1 VKKYS
6 DDRKMLLNP
15 KKTKTMLFNTLRNY
29 DFSPEISITH
39 GENIEVVEQHK
50 ILGQIIRSDL
60 KTITNTESICKKAF
74 SRMWIL
80 RRLKALGCP
89 KTELIHVL
97 REQIISI
104 CEVGLAWWGPMI
116 TVQESNMLERVLKAA
131 LHIIY
136 QDQYQSFKNALKLA
150 NISSLKDRRRAQ
162 ITKFSKKCYRNDRF
176 KSWFCHTEETSQPEA
191 RTLRSAFKSGP
202 LLKPVMCRTQ
212 RYARSSIPAMTSIL
226 AWHPPLKYTPIDL
239 A

>member
-1 VKKYS
+1 MSFV
-6 DDRKMLLNP
+6 
-15 KKTKTMLFNTLRNY
+15 LRNAQCT
-29 DFSPEISITH
+29 ITH

-50 ILGQIIRSDL
+50 ILGQIIGSGL
-60 KTITNTESICKKAF
+60 KTITNTESMCKKAF
-74 SRMWIL
+74 NRVWIL
-80 RRLKALGCP
+80 RRL
-89 KTELIHVL
+89 
-97 REQIISI
+97 
-104 CEVGLAWWGPMI
+104 
-116 TVQESNMLERVLKAA
+116 SNMLERVLKTA

-162 ITKFSKKCYRNDRF
+162 ITKFSKKCYKNNRF

-226 AWHPPLKYTPIDL
+226 SWHPPLKYTPIDL